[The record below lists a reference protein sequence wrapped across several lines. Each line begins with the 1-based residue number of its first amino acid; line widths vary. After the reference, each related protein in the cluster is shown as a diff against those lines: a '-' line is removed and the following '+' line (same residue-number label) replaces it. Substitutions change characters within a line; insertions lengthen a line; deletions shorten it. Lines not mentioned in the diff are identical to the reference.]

1 MRFAPTRN
9 CIIQHKCHRTSYKHC
24 SCKQNVQHLIYL
36 HYTYDRR
43 KNKDGHIVPQ
53 DANETVSH
61 QSMYVFVFVSLPV
74 TRGFSLRQLGRT
86 RPKKMEKP
94 RTNRLRD
101 ELRSTN
107 CRLERPTAVIM
118 PNNVQNSAPR
128 TGSGNDAK
136 RALNFPTIPSSSISA
151 APY

>member
-1 MRFAPTRN
+1 
-9 CIIQHKCHRTSYKHC
+9 
-24 SCKQNVQHLIYL
+24 
-36 HYTYDRR
+36 
-43 KNKDGHIVPQ
+43 
-53 DANETVSH
+53 
-61 QSMYVFVFVSLPV
+61 
-74 TRGFSLRQLGRT
+74 
-86 RPKKMEKP
+86 MEKP

-151 APY
+151 APYWITRLLPTYTIKHREWRKPPIYFHLMLMLWFSSCRPTKFYTLGFGFESNKCQWIMQWLKDLNKIRSQRLFSEQFDISDL